1 MVIASWELLMVKAK
15 DSKQEA
21 VEQLP
26 QIDLDQSSALP
37 EVTSEVAKAEHEQL
51 EEFVKQHPFR
61 LSKGNERLF
70 PRKISSQ

>member
-1 MVIASWELLMVKAK
+1 MVKAK

-37 EVTSEVAKAEHEQL
+37 EVRFACQKEMSVYFPERYLLSDISLVQL
-51 EEFVKQHPFR
+51 RDPTGIGEAPFR
-61 LSKGNERLF
+61 
-70 PRKISSQ
+70 PC

>member
-1 MVIASWELLMVKAK
+1 MKAK

-26 QIDLDQSSALP
+26 QLNLEQSTLSALP
-37 EVTSEVAKAEHEQL
+37 EVTAEVAKAEHEQL

-61 LSKGNERLF
+61 LSKGIERLF
-70 PRKISSQ
+70 PRKISSS